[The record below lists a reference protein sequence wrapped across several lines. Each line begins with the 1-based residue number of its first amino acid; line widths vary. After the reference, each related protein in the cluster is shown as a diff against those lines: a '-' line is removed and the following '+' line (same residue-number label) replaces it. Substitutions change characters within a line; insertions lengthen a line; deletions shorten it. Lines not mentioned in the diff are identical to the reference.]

1 MITLGRVRKVLFR
14 SLVYTGVVVFLGIA
28 LFPFAWVFVGSIHP
42 TANLLQARVSFPPQ
56 NPTFEHYKTLFKAQY
71 GVKLFSR
78 YIINSLK
85 IGSCVA
91 ALTIIIAALGAY
103 GLSRYRFRGRESL
116 SRLMLFVYVFP
127 PSLVL
132 VPTYVLLARL
142 HLIDTHTGLILVHTG
157 LAAPFCTWLLRSF
170 FEAIPRELEE
180 SAAVEGATRLQIMLR
195 ILLPLASPGV
205 ITAGVYALVISWGEY
220 MFSVNLLMSGAKWTV
235 PAGLATYMTEQAIEW
250 GQLLAGTVLTAV
262 PILLIFFPFARYFL
276 RGFLEG
282 ALR

>member
-1 MITLGRVRKVLFR
+1 MSTWERARKLLFQLLVYVGVVLF
-14 SLVYTGVVVFLGIA
+14 LGVA
-28 LFPFAWVFVGSIHP
+28 LFPFVWVFIGSIHP
-42 TANLLQARVSFPPQ
+42 TADLLRARITFPPQ
-56 NPTFEHYKTLFKAQY
+56 NPTLEHYQALFQAQY

-78 YIINSLK
+78 YIMNSLK
-85 IGSCVA
+85 VGTSVA
-91 ALTIIIAALGAY
+91 ALTMAIAALGAY
-103 GLSRYRFRGRESL
+103 GLSRFRLRGREGL

-132 VPTYVLLARL
+132 VPIYVLLARL
-142 HLIDTHTGLILVHTG
+142 RMIDTHTGLILVHTG

-180 SAAVEGATRLQIMLR
+180 SAAIEGANWLQILIR

-205 ITAGVYALVISWGEY
+205 VTAGVYALVVSWGEY

-250 GQLLAGTVLTAV
+250 GQLLAGTM
-262 PILLIFFPFARYFL
+262 LLIFFPFARHFL